1 MKDNFSAHSAQYLQ
15 FRPNYPTELFD
26 FLKSL
31 GTDFKTA
38 WDCGTGN
45 GQLAVCLAKFFDKV
59 YATDL
64 SEKQIANAILRDNIV
79 YKIEY
84 AEHSS
89 FEDNQFDLIAVAQ
102 AIHWFHFDDFYKEVN
117 RTLKP
122 GGYFAAIGYSLLSID
137 SELDPI
143 IQNLYYNV
151 IGKYWDKERKYID
164 EEYRTIPFPFKEVEC
179 PRIKSTLNWS
189 FDQLIGY
196 LNTWSA
202 VQHYIRQNNTNPVDL
217 VYESLYE
224 KWGNQAIK
232 NVNFPILLRV
242 GQKEI
247 D

>member
-1 MKDNFSAHSAQYLQ
+1 MI
-15 FRPNYPTELFD
+15 T
-26 FLKSL
+26 
-31 GTDFKTA
+31 
-38 WDCGTGN
+38 
-45 GQLAVCLAKFFDKV
+45 
-59 YATDL
+59 
-64 SEKQIANAILRDNIV
+64 
-79 YKIEY
+79 
-84 AEHSS
+84 
-89 FEDNQFDLIAVAQ
+89 VAQ
-102 AIHWFHFDDFYKEVN
+102 AIHWFHFDDFYREVN

-202 VQHYIRQNNTNPVDL
+202 VQHYIRQNNANPVDL

>member
-15 FRPNYPTELFD
+15 FRPNYPTELFE

-31 GTDFKTA
+31 SADFETA

-45 GQLAVCLAKFFDKV
+45 GQLAVCLANFFDKV

-79 YKIEY
+79 YKTEY

-89 FEDNQFDLIAVAQ
+89 FEDNQFDLITVAQ

-164 EEYRTIPFPFKEVEC
+164 EQYRTIPFPFKEVEC
-179 PRIKSTLNWS
+179 PKIKSTLNWS

-202 VQHYIRQNNTNPVDL
+202 VQHYIRQNNANPVDL

-224 KWGNQAIK
+224 KWGNHTIK

-242 GQKEI
+242 GQKDTE
-247 D
+247 